1 MENKI
6 EMGVEPDLPL
16 EGLGG
21 WLIVAMIGLIL
32 TPVQL
37 LVNLSNISELS
48 SQTTMMKEIGLSMS
62 YFTVARIGYSILLIL
77 SFFMLVLFF
86 IKKKLYVYGVYLE
99 ISIRTLFLFTLVMIV
114 NDVPEMKGSIV
125 VMFILSLVINALRIM
140 YYTQSVRVKNTFVN

>member
-6 EMGVEPDLPL
+6 KMGVEPDLPL

-32 TPVQL
+32 SPVQL

-48 SQTTMMKEIGLSMS
+48 SQTAMMKEIGLSMG
-62 YFTVARIGYSILLIL
+62 YFTVARIGYWILLIL
-77 SFFMLVLFF
+77 SFIMLYLFF
-86 IKKKLYVYGVYLE
+86 IKKKMYVYGVYLE

-114 NDVPEMKGSIV
+114 SNVPEMKGSIV
-125 VMFILSLVINALRIM
+125 VMFIFSLVINALRIM
-140 YYTQSVRVKNTFVN
+140 YYTQSVRVKNTFIN